1 MEGQL
6 LSPTNLIK
14 KKTQNAARK
23 IKNGSP
29 KLQEILRQRCRQRMH
44 EKRNELFFKR
54 RPGLID
60 FSQNEKETLADII
73 HSEFEYLASMEW
85 SGITISSSKSEN
97 SLQKVLSANQHE
109 PHFLVVDHSFDI
121 EEEIEEQWIIE
132 EYQKILWEQKQ
143 LSSMFDND
151 GVICPV
157 CLKNFL
163 YEISNYAVCN
173 CGFKL
178 PIQMGLV
185 HLKHNIQEQ
194 INIHSLTCLHAP
206 SFSIFQEGEN
216 VSLCLTCTSCD
227 IFTLV

>member
-85 SGITISSSKSEN
+85 SGITISSI
-97 SLQKVLSANQHE
+97 
-109 PHFLVVDHSFDI
+109 DHSFDI